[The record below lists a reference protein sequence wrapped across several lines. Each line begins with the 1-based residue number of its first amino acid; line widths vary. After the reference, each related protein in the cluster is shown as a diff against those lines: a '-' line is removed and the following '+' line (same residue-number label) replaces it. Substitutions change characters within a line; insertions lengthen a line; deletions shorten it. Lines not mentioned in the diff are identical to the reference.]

1 MDLAHRLPLF
11 AREHDASPPV
21 PTGQLQP
28 RARAQPKPSPPL
40 RPGLAVPAPSSAGG
54 REELPRCAEGPVLRK
69 RNRES
74 STALEK
80 YPNSPMTAKQILE
93 VIQKEGLKETRNGT
107 SPLACLN
114 AMLHTNTRVG
124 DGTFFKIPGKSGLYA
139 LKKEEST
146 CPTDGTLDL
155 GCESELDGTEMAE
168 TNNNN
173 GEENGV
179 CPKQTSEEMSSN
191 RDSSL
196 TNAPVQS
203 KLVSSFQQHTKKALK
218 QALRQ
223 QQKRRNGVSMMVNK
237 TVPRV
242 VLTPLKVS
250 DEQSDSPSGSESKNG
265 EADGSDK
272 EMKHGQKS
280 PTGKQTSQHL
290 KRLKKSGLGHLK
302 WTKAEDIDIE
312 TPGSILVNTNLRAL
326 INKHTF
332 ASLPQ
337 HFQQYL
343 LLLLPEVDRQM
354 GSDGVLRLSS
364 SALNNEFF
372 AYAAQGWKQR
382 LAEGEFTPE
391 MQLRIRQEIEKEKK
405 TEPWKEKFFER
416 FYGEKLGMSRGESMK
431 LTAVQN
437 NDEDESNSL
446 CGSSGT
452 PGPSKQA
459 TAEDH
464 EQKGT
469 KISPLPEKEY
479 CPPLCNTEQVPVKD
493 LMADS
498 EDILIPE
505 ESIIQEEIAEE
516 VETSICECQEENHK
530 TEQEFSEESVSP
542 AGTNE
547 ETEAVQPAD
556 STESC
561 VMMNDVTDTVSHIE
575 IKVELKSE
583 CPQEDMSVVI
593 DQLEDCVS
601 PARSAS
607 STNSVSDTAEKDS
620 ESAKELIA
628 PEMENAGL
636 EGSLFTGGGIA
647 VDMELQS
654 DPEEQSSE
662 NACISET
669 SFSSGSPE
677 GPCVCIASPGG
688 DTQSTSEEP
697 CTPAS
702 LETACSSEVSSTEN
716 IEGDIQQKAT
726 DENLHTPLMSE
737 ISPMSTSPETS
748 EASLMSNLPLTSEAS
763 PASNLPLTS
772 ETSPMSDLPLTSETS
787 SVSSVLLTSETSV
800 ANSLPL
806 PSEAS
811 PVFNSPTN
819 ERLILQQRKSP
830 CLLEDSL
837 PPLKEESSTV
847 PKVVQEENFVVQPKQ
862 LQSAPESLKVGPL
875 TIVPDTSVLEE
886 PQSKNLS
893 HQPCKSHSEMEKSYI
908 ASISDHS
915 SPEVITIKNH
925 SIQQRGDKK
934 GMLLPSEVAVLPE
947 GSVGKSIELLPSKP
961 HEKVYTSSLE
971 KSSFS
976 EVCRSKSHKLTGSSQ
991 SRLES
996 SHSSKS
1002 LEPTKSPEVRNES
1015 RDPEIPKRKTA
1026 EQHGFG
1032 ICKEKRA
1039 RIDDDQPNRN
1049 ASSTSPS
1056 EKDQPLREEPRVPP
1070 LKIQLSKIGPPF
1082 IIKSQ
1087 PVSKPEPRVSPSTS
1101 VSSGRNTGARTLADI
1116 KARAQQAR
1124 AQREAAA
1131 AAAVAAAA
1139 SIVSGAMG
1147 TPCEGGK
1154 TRTLAHIKEQTKA
1167 KLFAKHQARAHLLQT
1182 NKESKSQFNSKES
1195 TSSLEIPA
1203 STDTKIE
1210 GSTGVIIVNPNCRS
1224 PSNKSAHHRETTAL
1238 LQQSLNTA
1246 TLPETATEIP
1256 VHSSDEN
1263 IPMPQLCEKII
1274 SSTSTE
1280 SNSVP
1285 VLYNKNSVS
1294 VSVCSTAMSGA
1305 IKELSFASSVDKS
1318 SVLMSV
1324 DSANTAVS
1332 ACNINMLK
1340 SIQGADTPCIAVGP
1354 KCIDN
1359 NNVPVSIDST
1369 VLSNSIDDKRL
1380 PIPSSN
1386 ANNAVSSHYA
1396 TVPASSI
1403 ANNLPNHLPGSSV
1416 LIPPVGTTNRFS
1428 SDKIAITGCNE
1439 QSTVSIHTTARSA
1452 LSCSEA
1458 VAVADSVARPPIS
1471 MFTGNMVTIS
1481 SYDNATKL
1489 NADLLDKS
1497 SGARSRMDLSGK
1509 SQPVSY
1515 TQTAMNRSIPCKVIV
1530 DHTTNLN
1537 SSLSLSSSIENA
1549 ENSTDLQSRP
1559 VRTEAALQSITCPQ
1573 VSVISR
1579 PEVVSNESLEHSSSF
1594 INITKQDSKNLQAG
1608 CSSLREVPLAPQDKL
1623 IEVVT
1628 PSQGFAEQLRGPSAF
1643 KNEADAACASQY
1655 NTNNRICWHDE
1666 EAMSTDQPV
1675 VSHLNASKHKE
1686 YTEQNCL
1693 KSVKTEP
1700 SSYTQMSE
1708 LQSRSLLTS
1717 LAVPVKSET
1726 TESDKCFRM
1735 DTEDFT
1741 GPEMAAQ
1748 PAEIAPSAQPMQT
1761 AKAPMADSMED
1772 SLSLTTETL
1781 KRVTSA
1787 GGSSCRLSSVEANNP
1802 LVTQLLQ
1809 GNLPLE
1815 KVLPQPRSGAK
1826 LEINRLPLPL
1836 QTTSVCKTA
1845 VSERNIVEHPSNS
1858 PNPDGKGFTAGSIA
1872 PLQIR
1877 KRENHPKKR
1886 MARTVGE
1893 HAQIKCEP
1901 GKVSMD
1907 TDVKVAPCVIS
1918 SSMNQLGHGQPFKQ
1932 EWLNKHAI
1940 QSRIAHSPEI
1950 KQQKR
1955 PLPSCSFQQSL
1966 FHIDK
1971 NGSFHAEASTSHR
1984 QHFYQ
1989 MSMAARGPIPTA
2001 ALLQTTS
2008 KGPPGCNAF
2017 AFSRHLEQKGLGD
2030 VNISTAA
2037 HQLRLGSVFSP
2048 SIQIKEGDDIASASQ
2063 TLQSKT
2069 LVHPPP
2075 PPPPLPPPPAPHP
2088 NADVP
2093 SDQKQPTVTME
2104 TTKRLSWPQ
2113 PASICS
2119 NIKSEP
2125 ISFEEGLS
2133 SSCELGMKQAS
2144 YDQNEVK
2151 EQLKA
2156 FALKNADFSSY
2167 LLSEPQ
2173 KPFTQ
2178 LAAQKI
2184 QTQHPQQQQQ
2194 QPQQQQQLCG
2204 SYPTIHFGSTSF
2216 KRAASAIE
2224 KSIGILGSGS
2234 NAAAGLSNQSAQMPV
2249 QKFADSSNADELEL
2263 KCSCRLK
2270 AMIVCKGCGAFCHD
2284 DCIGPSKLCVAC
2296 LVVR

>member
-1 MDLAHRLPLF
+1 MAGRL
-11 AREHDASPPV
+11 H
-21 PTGQLQP
+21 
-28 RARAQPKPSPPL
+28 
-40 RPGLAVPAPSSAGG
+40 
-54 REELPRCAEGPVLRK
+54 
-69 RNRES
+69 
-74 STALEK
+74 
-80 YPNSPMTAKQILE
+80 
-93 VIQKEGLKETRNGT
+93 
-107 SPLACLN
+107 
-114 AMLHTNTRVG
+114 
-124 DGTFFKIPGKSGLYA
+124 
-139 LKKEEST
+139 
-146 CPTDGTLDL
+146 
-155 GCESELDGTEMAE
+155 
-168 TNNNN
+168 N
-173 GEENGV
+173 GEKKLEEQEFQQELFREYMH
-179 CPKQTSEEMSSN
+179 CPKAGCT
-191 RDSSL
+191 
-196 TNAPVQS
+196 
-203 KLVSSFQQHTKKALK
+203 
-218 QALRQ
+218 ALRQ

-391 MQLRIRQEIEKEKK
+391 MQLRIRQEMEKEKK

-416 FYGEKLGMSRGESMK
+416 FYGEKLGMSRGESLK
-431 LTAVQN
+431 LTTTQS
-437 NDEDESNSL
+437 NDEDDSNSL

-459 TAEDH
+459 TFEEH
-464 EQKGT
+464 EQKGPKT
-469 KISPLPEKEY
+469 PALPEKDNG
-479 CPPLCNTEQVPVKD
+479 PSICNMEQVPVKN
-493 LMADS
+493 LAA
-498 EDILIPE
+498 ETENILIPE

-530 TEQEFSEESVSP
+530 TEQEFSEESESP

-547 ETEAVQPAD
+547 ETEAVQLAD
-556 STESC
+556 NSESC
-561 VMMNDVTDTVSHIE
+561 VMMNDVTDTSSHIE

-583 CPQEDMSVVI
+583 CPQEEMSVVI

-601 PARSAS
+601 PAQSAS

-628 PEMENAGL
+628 PEMQNAAL

-669 SFSSGSPE
+669 SFFSGSPE

-716 IEGDIQQKAT
+716 TDGDIQQKAT
-726 DENLHTPLMSE
+726 DESLHTPLMSE
-737 ISPMSTSPETS
+737 ISPMSTSPVTS
-748 EASLMSNLPLTSEAS
+748 EASLMSNLPLTLEAS

-800 ANSLPL
+800 ANSVPL
-806 PSEAS
+806 PSETS
-811 PVFNSPTN
+811 PISNSPSN

-830 CLLEDSL
+830 CLLEESL
-837 PPLKEESSTV
+837 PTLKEESCII
-847 PKVVQEENFVVQPKQ
+847 PKVVQEENLVVQPKQ
-862 LQSAPESLKVGPL
+862 LQSAPENLKVGPL
-875 TIVPDTSVLEE
+875 SIIPDTSALEE
-886 PQSKNLS
+886 PQSKNLC
-893 HQPCKSHSEMEKSYI
+893 HQPCKSHSEIEKSYI
-908 ASISDHS
+908 ASIPEHS
-915 SPEVITIKNH
+915 SPPEVIKIKNH
-925 SIQQRGDKK
+925 IIQQRGDKK
-934 GMLLPSEVAVLPE
+934 GTLLPSEVAVLPE
-947 GSVGKSIELLPSKP
+947 GSAAKNIELFPAKQ
-961 HEKVYTSSLE
+961 HEKLYTSSLD

-976 EVCRSKSHKLTGSSQ
+976 EVCRSKSHKLTGGTQ
-991 SRLES
+991 SRLEG

-1002 LEPTKSPEVRNES
+1002 LETTKSPEVRNES

-1026 EQHGFG
+1026 EQHSFG

-1039 RIDDDQPNRN
+1039 RIDDDQPNRS

-1056 EKDQPLREEPRVPP
+1056 DKDQPLREEPRVPP

-1195 TSSLEIPA
+1195 TSSLEVSA

-1224 PSNKSAHHRETTAL
+1224 PSNKSAHHRETTSL

-1256 VHSSDEN
+1256 VHSSDES

-1285 VLYNKNSVS
+1285 VLYNKSSVS

-1324 DSANTAVS
+1324 DSVNTAVS
-1332 ACNINMLK
+1332 ACNIKMLK
-1340 SIQGADTPCIAVGP
+1340 SIQGTDTPCIAVGP

-1359 NNVPVSIDST
+1359 SNVPVSIDST
-1369 VLSNSIDDKRL
+1369 VLSNAVDDKRL
-1380 PIPSSN
+1380 PISSSN

-1403 ANNLPNHLPGSSV
+1403 ANNLPNHLSGSSV

-1439 QSTVSIHTTARSA
+1439 QSTVSVHTTVRSA

-1458 VAVADSVARPPIS
+1458 VAVADSVSRPPIS

-1489 NADLLDKS
+1489 NSDLLDKS
-1497 SGARSRMDLSGK
+1497 SGARNRMDLSGK

-1549 ENSTDLQSRP
+1549 ENNTDLQSRP
-1559 VRTEAALQSITCPQ
+1559 VRTEAALQSIACPQ

-1594 INITKQDSKNLQAG
+1594 IPITTKQDSKNLQAG
-1608 CSSLREVPLAPQDKL
+1608 CSSLREVPLGPQDKL

-1628 PSQGFAEQLRGPSAF
+1628 PRQSFAEQLRGPSAF
-1643 KNEADAACASQY
+1643 KNEADAACVSQY
-1655 NTNNRICWHDE
+1655 STNNRICWHDE
-1666 EAMSTDQPV
+1666 EAMSTDQPA

-1686 YTEQNCL
+1686 YAEQNCL

-1700 SSYTQMSE
+1700 SSYMQMSE

-1726 TESDKCFRM
+1726 NESDKCFRM

-1748 PAEIAPSAQPMQT
+1748 PTEIAPSTQPTQA
-1761 AKAPMADSMED
+1761 AKAPITDSMDD

-1826 LEINRLPLPL
+1826 LEISRLPLPL

-1845 VSERNIVEHPSNS
+1845 VSERSIVEHPSSS

-1893 HAQIKCEP
+1893 HTQIKCEP

-1907 TDVKVAPCVIS
+1907 TDVKATPCVIS

-1932 EWLNKHAI
+1932 EWLNKHTV

-2001 ALLQTTS
+2001 ALLQATS

-2017 AFSRHLEQKGLGD
+2017 TFSRHLEQKSLGD
-2030 VNISTAA
+2030 GNISTAA

-2048 SIQIKEGDDIASASQ
+2048 SIQLKEGDDIASASQ

-2075 PPPPLPPPPAPHP
+2075 PPPPLPPLPPPHP

-2125 ISFEEGLS
+2125 VSFEEGLS

-2178 LAAQKI
+2178 LAAPKI
-2184 QTQHPQQQQQ
+2184 QTQHPQPQQQ
-2194 QPQQQQQLCG
+2194 QQQQQLCG

-2224 KSIGILGSGS
+2224 KSIGMLGSGS
-2234 NAAAGLSNQSAQMPV
+2234 NAATGLSNQNAQMPV
-2249 QKFADSSNADELEL
+2249 QKFADNSNADELEL

>member
-1 MDLAHRLPLF
+1 
-11 AREHDASPPV
+11 
-21 PTGQLQP
+21 
-28 RARAQPKPSPPL
+28 
-40 RPGLAVPAPSSAGG
+40 
-54 REELPRCAEGPVLRK
+54 
-69 RNRES
+69 
-74 STALEK
+74 
-80 YPNSPMTAKQILE
+80 
-93 VIQKEGLKETRNGT
+93 
-107 SPLACLN
+107 
-114 AMLHTNTRVG
+114 
-124 DGTFFKIPGKSGLYA
+124 
-139 LKKEEST
+139 
-146 CPTDGTLDL
+146 
-155 GCESELDGTEMAE
+155 
-168 TNNNN
+168 
-173 GEENGV
+173 
-179 CPKQTSEEMSSN
+179 
-191 RDSSL
+191 
-196 TNAPVQS
+196 
-203 KLVSSFQQHTKKALK
+203 
-218 QALRQ
+218 
-223 QQKRRNGVSMMVNK
+223 
-237 TVPRV
+237 
-242 VLTPLKVS
+242 
-250 DEQSDSPSGSESKNG
+250 
-265 EADGSDK
+265 
-272 EMKHGQKS
+272 
-280 PTGKQTSQHL
+280 
-290 KRLKKSGLGHLK
+290 
-302 WTKAEDIDIE
+302 
-312 TPGSILVNTNLRAL
+312 
-326 INKHTF
+326 
-332 ASLPQ
+332 
-337 HFQQYL
+337 
-343 LLLLPEVDRQM
+343 M

-416 FYGEKLGMSRGESMK
+416 FYGEKSGMSRGESMK

-437 NDEDESNSL
+437 NDEDESSSL
-446 CGSSGT
+446 CGSSDI
-452 PGPSKQA
+452 PGPSKQ
-459 TAEDH
+459 TTFEDH
-464 EQKGT
+464 EQKGA
-469 KISPLPEKEY
+469 KISPLPEKDH
-479 CPPLCNTEQVPVKD
+479 CPPLCNVEQAPAKELVSE
-493 LMADS
+493 S

-530 TEQEFSEESVSP
+530 TEHEFSEESLSP

-547 ETEAVQPAD
+547 ETEAAQLGD
-556 STESC
+556 SAESC
-561 VMMNDVTDTVSHIE
+561 VTMNDVTDTVSHVE

-583 CPQEDMSVVI
+583 CPQEEMSVVT

-601 PARSAS
+601 PARSGS

-620 ESAKELIA
+620 ESTKELIA
-628 PEMENAGL
+628 PEMPNAAL
-636 EGSLFTGGGIA
+636 EGSLFTGGGVA

-654 DPEEQSSE
+654 DPDEQLSE

-669 SFSSGSPE
+669 SFSSESPG
-677 GPCVCIASPGG
+677 GPCVCVASPGG

-702 LETACSSEVSSTEN
+702 LETACSSEVSSSEN
-716 IEGDIQQKAT
+716 TEGDTQQKAT
-726 DENLHTPLMSE
+726 DENLNTPLMSE
-737 ISPMSTSPETS
+737 VSPMSTSPVAS

-772 ETSPMSDLPLTSETS
+772 ETSPVSDFPLTSETS
-787 SVSSVLLTSETSV
+787 SVSSVLLASETSV
-800 ANSLPL
+800 ANSLSL
-806 PSEAS
+806 PSETS
-811 PVFNSPTN
+811 PISNSSSS
-819 ERLILQQRKSP
+819 ERLVLQQRKSP
-830 CLLEDSL
+830 CLSEDSL
-837 PPLKEESSTV
+837 SALKEESSTI
-847 PKVVQEENFVVQPKQ
+847 PKVVQEENLVLQPKQ
-862 LQSAPESLKVGPL
+862 LQNAPENMKVGPL
-875 TIVPDTSVLEE
+875 AIVPDTSKLEE
-886 PQSKNLS
+886 MQSKNLS
-893 HQPCKSHSEMEKSYI
+893 HQSCKSHSEIEKSYI
-908 ASISDHS
+908 ASIPEHS
-915 SPEVITIKNH
+915 PPEVIKIKNH
-925 SIQQRGDKK
+925 SVQQRSDKK
-934 GMLLPSEVAVLPE
+934 GTVLSSEVAVLSE
-947 GSVGKSIELLPSKP
+947 GSVGKNIELLPSKP
-961 HEKVYTSSLE
+961 HDKLYTSSLE
-971 KSSFS
+971 KVSFS
-976 EVCRSKSHKLTGSSQ
+976 EVSRSKSHKLPSSTQ

-1002 LEPTKSPEVRNES
+1002 LEPTKSAEVRNES

-1026 EQHGFG
+1026 EQHSFG

-1056 EKDQPLREEPRVPP
+1056 DKDQPPREEPRVPP
-1070 LKIQLSKIGPPF
+1070 LKIQLSKVGPPF

-1101 VSSGRNTGARTLADI
+1101 VSNGRNTGARTLADI

-1182 NKESKSQFNSKES
+1182 NKETKSQFNSKES

-1203 STDTKIE
+1203 STDTKME

-1224 PSNKSAHHRETTAL
+1224 PSNKSAHLRETTAL

-1246 TLPETATEIP
+1246 TLPETATDIS

-1263 IPMPQLCEKII
+1263 IPMPQSCENII

-1280 SNSVP
+1280 NNSVP
-1285 VLYNKNSVS
+1285 VLYNKNLVS
-1294 VSVCSTAMSGA
+1294 VSACSTAMSGA

-1324 DSANTAVS
+1324 DSTNTAVS

-1340 SIQGADTPCIAVGP
+1340 SIQGADTACIAIAP

-1359 NNVPVSIDST
+1359 SKVPVSIEST
-1369 VLSNSIDDKRL
+1369 VLSNAIEDKRL
-1380 PIPSSN
+1380 PLPSSN
-1386 ANNAVSSHYA
+1386 ASNAVSSRYA

-1403 ANNLPNHLPGSSV
+1403 ANNLPNHLSGSSV

-1458 VAVADSVARPPIS
+1458 VAVADSVARPPMS
-1471 MFTGNMVTIS
+1471 MFTGNIMTIS

-1489 NADLLDKS
+1489 NADLLEKS
-1497 SGARSRMDLSGK
+1497 SGTRNRVDLTGK
-1509 SQPVSY
+1509 SQPVSF

-1537 SSLSLSSSIENA
+1537 SSLSLSSIESA
-1549 ENSTDLQSRP
+1549 ENSIDLQSRP
-1559 VRTEAALQSITCPQ
+1559 VRAEAALQSIACPQ

-1594 INITKQDSKNLQAG
+1594 MTIAAKQDSKNLQAS

-1623 IEVVT
+1623 IEVVAS
-1628 PSQGFAEQLRGPSAF
+1628 SQGFVEQLRGPSAF
-1643 KNEADAACASQY
+1643 KSEADAACASQY
-1655 NTNNRICWHDE
+1655 NTNSRICWHDE
-1666 EAMSTDQPV
+1666 EAMNTDQPV
-1675 VSHLNASKHKE
+1675 VSHLNSHKHKE
-1686 YTEQNCL
+1686 YAEQNCL
-1693 KSVKTEP
+1693 KNVKTEP

-1717 LAVPVKSET
+1717 MAVPVKSET
-1726 TESDKCFRM
+1726 IESDKCFRM

-1741 GPEMAAQ
+1741 GPEMPTQ
-1748 PAEIAPSAQPMQT
+1748 PAEIATSVQPAQT
-1761 AKAPMADSMED
+1761 SKTSITDAMED
-1772 SLSLTTETL
+1772 PLSLATDTL
-1781 KRVTSA
+1781 KRVSSA
-1787 GGSSCRLSSVEANNP
+1787 GGSGCRLSSVEANNP

-1845 VSERNIVEHPSNS
+1845 VSERNIVEHPSSS

-1918 SSMNQLGHGQPFKQ
+1918 SSMNQLGHSQPFKQ

-2037 HQLRLGSVFSP
+2037 HQLRLGSVFS
-2048 SIQIKEGDDIASASQ
+2048 SNLQIKEGDDIASASQ
-2063 TLQSKT
+2063 TLQNKT

-2075 PPPPLPPPPAPHP
+2075 PPPPLPPPPPPHP
-2088 NADVP
+2088 SAEVP

-2173 KPFTQ
+2173 KPFPQ
-2178 LAAQKI
+2178 LTAQKI
-2184 QTQHPQQQQQ
+2184 QTQHPQQQQ
-2194 QPQQQQQLCG
+2194 LCG
-2204 SYPTIHFGSTSF
+2204 NYPTIHFGSTSF

-2234 NAAAGLSNQSAQMPV
+2234 SAAAGLPSQSAPMPV

>member
-1 MDLAHRLPLF
+1 MAGRL
-11 AREHDASPPV
+11 H
-21 PTGQLQP
+21 
-28 RARAQPKPSPPL
+28 
-40 RPGLAVPAPSSAGG
+40 
-54 REELPRCAEGPVLRK
+54 
-69 RNRES
+69 
-74 STALEK
+74 
-80 YPNSPMTAKQILE
+80 
-93 VIQKEGLKETRNGT
+93 
-107 SPLACLN
+107 
-114 AMLHTNTRVG
+114 
-124 DGTFFKIPGKSGLYA
+124 
-139 LKKEEST
+139 
-146 CPTDGTLDL
+146 
-155 GCESELDGTEMAE
+155 
-168 TNNNN
+168 N
-173 GEENGV
+173 GEKKLEEQEFQQELFREYMH
-179 CPKQTSEEMSSN
+179 CPKAGCT
-191 RDSSL
+191 
-196 TNAPVQS
+196 
-203 KLVSSFQQHTKKALK
+203 
-218 QALRQ
+218 ALRQ

-391 MQLRIRQEIEKEKK
+391 MQLRIRQEMEKEKK

-416 FYGEKLGMSRGESMK
+416 FYGEKLGMSRGESLK
-431 LTAVQN
+431 LTTTQS
-437 NDEDESNSL
+437 NDEDDSNSL
-446 CGSSGT
+446 CGSSGK

-459 TAEDH
+459 TFEEH

-469 KISPLPEKEY
+469 KTPAPPEKDNG
-479 CPPLCNTEQVPVKD
+479 PSLCNMEQAPVKN
-493 LMADS
+493 LAAET
-498 EDILIPE
+498 EDILITE

-530 TEQEFSEESVSP
+530 TEQEFSEESRSST
-542 AGTNE
+542 GTNE
-547 ETEAVQPAD
+547 ETEAVQLAD
-556 STESC
+556 NSESC
-561 VMMNDVTDTVSHIE
+561 VMMNDVTDTASHIE

-583 CPQEDMSVVI
+583 CPQEEMSVVI

-601 PARSAS
+601 PAQSAS

-620 ESAKELIA
+620 ESVKELIA
-628 PEMENAGL
+628 PEMQNAAL

-716 IEGDIQQKAT
+716 TDGDIQQKAT

-737 ISPMSTSPETS
+737 ISPMSTSPVTS
-748 EASLMSNLPLTSEAS
+748 EASLMSNLPLTLEAS

-772 ETSPMSDLPLTSETS
+772 ETSPMSDLPTASETC

-806 PSEAS
+806 PSETS
-811 PVFNSPTN
+811 PISNSPSN

-830 CLLEDSL
+830 CLLEESL
-837 PPLKEESSTV
+837 PTLKEESCII
-847 PKVVQEENFVVQPKQ
+847 PKVIQEENLVVQPKQ
-862 LQSAPESLKVGPL
+862 LQSAPENLKVGPL
-875 TIVPDTSVLEE
+875 TIIPDTSALEE
-886 PQSKNLS
+886 PQSKNLC
-893 HQPCKSHSEMEKSYI
+893 HQLCKSHSEIEKSYT
-908 ASISDHS
+908 ASIPEHS
-915 SPEVITIKNH
+915 SPPEVIKIKNH

-934 GMLLPSEVAVLPE
+934 GTHLPSEVPVLPE
-947 GSVGKSIELLPSKP
+947 GSTGKNIELFPSKQ
-961 HEKVYTSSLE
+961 HEKLYTSSLD

-976 EVCRSKSHKLTGSSQ
+976 EVCRSKSHKLTGGTQ
-991 SRLES
+991 SRLEG

-1002 LEPTKSPEVRNES
+1002 LETTKSPEVRNES

-1026 EQHGFG
+1026 EQHSFG

-1039 RIDDDQPNRN
+1039 RIDDDQPNRS

-1056 EKDQPLREEPRVPP
+1056 DKDQPLREEPRVPP

-1195 TSSLEIPA
+1195 TSSLEVSA

-1224 PSNKSAHHRETTAL
+1224 PSNKSAHHRENTAL
-1238 LQQSLNTA
+1238 LQQSLNTT

-1256 VHSSDEN
+1256 VHSSNES

-1285 VLYNKNSVS
+1285 VLYNKSSVS

-1324 DSANTAVS
+1324 DSVNTAVS
-1332 ACNINMLK
+1332 ACNIKMLK

-1359 NNVPVSIDST
+1359 SNVPVSIDST
-1369 VLSNSIDDKRL
+1369 VLSNTIDDKRL
-1380 PIPSSN
+1380 PISSSN

-1396 TVPASSI
+1396 AVPASSI
-1403 ANNLPNHLPGSSV
+1403 ANNLPNHLSGSSV

-1439 QSTVSIHTTARSA
+1439 QSTVSVHTTVRSA
-1452 LSCSEA
+1452 LSCSKA
-1458 VAVADSVARPPIS
+1458 VAVADSVSRSPIS

-1481 SYDNATKL
+1481 SYDNSTKL
-1489 NADLLDKS
+1489 NSDLLDKS
-1497 SGARSRMDLSGK
+1497 SGARNRMDLSGK

-1549 ENSTDLQSRP
+1549 ENNTDLQSRP
-1559 VRTEAALQSITCPQ
+1559 VRTEAALPSIACPQ

-1594 INITKQDSKNLQAG
+1594 INITAKQDSKNLQAG

-1628 PSQGFAEQLRGPSAF
+1628 PSQSFAEQLRGPAF
-1643 KNEADAACASQY
+1643 KSEADAACVSQY
-1655 NTNNRICWHDE
+1655 STNNRICWHDE

-1686 YTEQNCL
+1686 YAEQNCL

-1726 TESDKCFRM
+1726 NESDKCFRM

-1748 PAEIAPSAQPMQT
+1748 PTEIAPSAQPTQA
-1761 AKAPMADSMED
+1761 AKAPIADSMDD

-1826 LEINRLPLPL
+1826 LEISRLPLPL

-1845 VSERNIVEHPSNS
+1845 VSERSIIEHPSSS

-1907 TDVKVAPCVIS
+1907 TDVKATPCVIS

-1932 EWLNKHAI
+1932 EWLNKHAV

-2001 ALLQTTS
+2001 ALLQATS

-2017 AFSRHLEQKGLGD
+2017 TFSRHLEQKSLGD
-2030 VNISTAA
+2030 GNISTAA

-2048 SIQIKEGDDIASASQ
+2048 NIPIKEGDDIASASQ

-2075 PPPPLPPPPAPHP
+2075 PPPPLPPLPPPHP

-2125 ISFEEGLS
+2125 VSFEEGLS

-2178 LAAQKI
+2178 LAAPKI
-2184 QTQHPQQQQQ
+2184 QTQHTQPQQQQ
-2194 QPQQQQQLCG
+2194 QQQQQLCG

-2224 KSIGILGSGS
+2224 KSIGMLGSGS
-2234 NAAAGLSNQSAQMPV
+2234 NAATGLSNQNAQMPV
-2249 QKFADSSNADELEL
+2249 QKFADNSNADELEL

>member
-1 MDLAHRLPLF
+1 
-11 AREHDASPPV
+11 
-21 PTGQLQP
+21 
-28 RARAQPKPSPPL
+28 
-40 RPGLAVPAPSSAGG
+40 
-54 REELPRCAEGPVLRK
+54 
-69 RNRES
+69 
-74 STALEK
+74 
-80 YPNSPMTAKQILE
+80 MTAKQILE
-93 VIQKEGLKETRNGT
+93 VIQKEGLKETSSGT

-168 TNNNN
+168 TNNN

-179 CPKQTSEEMSSN
+179 CPKQIPEEASSN

-196 TNAPVQS
+196 TNTPVQS

-265 EADGSDK
+265 EADSSDK

-431 LTAVQN
+431 LTSVQN
-437 NDEDESNSL
+437 NNEDESSLL

-459 TAEDH
+459 TFEEP
-464 EQKGT
+464 EQKST
-469 KISPLPEKEY
+469 KIPPPQERDY
-479 CPPLCNTEQVPVKD
+479 CHSLSNMEQAPVKD
-493 LMADS
+493 FMTESES

-505 ESIIQEEIAEE
+505 ESVIQEEIAEE

-530 TEQEFSEESVSP
+530 TEHEFSEDPVNPS
-542 AGTNE
+542 ATNNEAE
-547 ETEAVQPAD
+547 EVQLAD
-556 STESC
+556 SSESC
-561 VMMNDVTDTVSHIE
+561 VVMNDVIDTLSHIE

-583 CPQEDMSVVI
+583 SPQEEMSVVI

-601 PARSAS
+601 PAQSAS
-607 STNSVSDTAEKDS
+607 SINSVSDAAGKDP
-620 ESAKELIA
+620 ESTKELSTS
-628 PEMENAGL
+628 EMQSTSL
-636 EGSLFTGGGIA
+636 EGSLFTAGGIA

-654 DPEEQSSE
+654 DPEERLSE

-669 SFSSGSPE
+669 SFSSESPE
-677 GPCVCIASPGG
+677 GPCVSIASPGG

-716 IEGDIQQKAT
+716 IDADSQQKT
-726 DENLHTPLMSE
+726 SDENLHTPLMSE
-737 ISPMSTSPETS
+737 ISPMSTSPVTS
-748 EASLMSNLPLTSEAS
+748 EASSMSNLPLTSEAS

-772 ETSPMSDLPLTSETS
+772 ETSPMSDVPLTSETS
-787 SVSSVLLTSETSV
+787 SVSSVLLTSETSL
-800 ANSLPL
+800 ATSLPL
-806 PSEAS
+806 PSETS
-811 PVFNSPTN
+811 PISNSPRS
-819 ERLILQQRKSP
+819 ERLTLQQRKSP
-830 CLLEDSL
+830 CLSEESL
-837 PPLKEESSTV
+837 PILREETSSS
-847 PKVVQEENFVVQPKQ
+847 PKVPQEENLVHQKQ
-862 LQSAPESLKVGPL
+862 FQNTPENMKVGPQAIIPEMSL
-875 TIVPDTSVLEE
+875 LEE
-886 PQSKNLS
+886 PQSKTLS
-893 HQPCKSHSEMEKSYI
+893 HQSCKSHSEIEKSFV
-908 ASISDHS
+908 SIPEHS
-915 SPEVITIKNH
+915 SPEVIKNKNNV
-925 SIQQRGDKK
+925 QQRAEKK
-934 GMLLPSEVAVLPE
+934 NTLSPSEVSVLSE
-947 GSVGKSIELLPSKP
+947 ATVGKNSELLPSKP
-961 HEKVYTSSLE
+961 HDKLYTSSLE
-971 KSSFS
+971 KASFS
-976 EVCRSKSHKLTGSSQ
+976 EVGRSKAHKLPTNAQ
-991 SRLES
+991 SRMEN

-1002 LEPTKSPEVRNES
+1002 LEPTKSPEVRNET

-1026 EQHGFG
+1026 EQHSFG

-1039 RIDDDQPNRN
+1039 RIEDDLSNRN
-1049 ASSTSPS
+1049 ASLTSPF
-1056 EKDQPLREEPRVPP
+1056 EKEQPPREEPRVPP

-1147 TPCEGGK
+1147 SPCEGGK

-1182 NKESKSQFNSKES
+1182 SKEVKAQLS
-1195 TSSLEIPA
+1195 SKEGASSLEISA
-1203 STDTKIE
+1203 SSDTKIE

-1224 PSNKSAHHRETTAL
+1224 PSNKSTHLRETTTL

-1246 TLPETATEIP
+1246 TLPETATDIS

-1263 IPMPQLCEKII
+1263 IPMPHLCEKII

-1280 SNSVP
+1280 NNSVP

-1305 IKELSFASSVDKS
+1305 IKELPFASSVDKS

-1324 DSANTAVS
+1324 DSTNPTVS
-1332 ACNINMLK
+1332 ACNMNMLK
-1340 SIQGADTPCIAVGP
+1340 SIQGADTPCIAVAP

-1359 NNVPVSIDST
+1359 SNVPVSIDNA
-1369 VLSNSIDDKRL
+1369 VLSNSIDEKRL
-1380 PIPSSN
+1380 PVSSSS
-1386 ANNAVSSHYA
+1386 ANNAASSQYT

-1403 ANNLPNHLPGSSV
+1403 ASNLPNHLSGSSV

-1428 SDKIAITGCNE
+1428 SDKIAISGCNE
-1439 QSTVSIHTTARSA
+1439 QSTVSINTTVRSA
-1452 LSCSEA
+1452 LSCSDA
-1458 VAVADSVARPPIS
+1458 VPGADSVARPTIS

-1489 NADLLDKS
+1489 SADILEKS
-1497 SGARSRMDLSGK
+1497 SGTRNRIDLSGK
-1509 SQPVSY
+1509 SQAVNF

-1530 DHTTNLN
+1530 DHTTTLN
-1537 SSLSLSSSIENA
+1537 SSLSLSASIENA

-1559 VRTEAALQSITCPQ
+1559 VRTETALQNIACPQ

-1579 PEVVSNESLEHSSSF
+1579 PEIVTNEGLEHSSSF
-1594 INITKQDSKNLQAG
+1594 ITVAAKQGGKNLQAGG
-1608 CSSLREVPLAPQDKL
+1608 CSSLREVPLTPQEKL
-1623 IEVVT
+1623 IEVVA
-1628 PSQGFAEQLRGPSAF
+1628 PSQGFAEQLRGPPSF
-1643 KNEADAACASQY
+1643 KNEADAACANQY
-1655 NTNNRICWHDE
+1655 NTNNRICWHSE
-1666 EAMSTDQPV
+1666 EVMNMDQPV
-1675 VSHLNASKHKE
+1675 VSHLNSNKHKD

-1693 KSVKTEP
+1693 KNVKTEP
-1700 SSYTQMSE
+1700 LNYTQMSE
-1708 LQSRSLLTS
+1708 LQSRSLMTNIG
-1717 LAVPVKSET
+1717 VPVKSET
-1726 TESDKCFRM
+1726 NESDKCFRM

-1741 GPEMAAQ
+1741 GPEMPSQ
-1748 PAEIAPSAQPMQT
+1748 TAETATSAQLTQT
-1761 AKAPMADSMED
+1761 SKTSVTDSMED
-1772 SLSLTTETL
+1772 SLSLTAETL
-1781 KRVTSA
+1781 KRVASA
-1787 GGSSCRLSSVEANNP
+1787 GSSSCRLSSVEANNP

-1845 VSERNIVEHPSNS
+1845 ASERNIVENPSSS
-1858 PNPDGKGFTAGSIA
+1858 PNPDGKGFTASSVV
-1872 PLQIR
+1872 PMQIR

-1886 MARTVGE
+1886 MARTVGD
-1893 HAQIKCEP
+1893 HAQIKCES
-1901 GKVSMD
+1901 GKMSMD
-1907 TDVKVAPCVIS
+1907 TDVKVAPCIIS
-1918 SSMNQLGHGQPFKQ
+1918 SNMNQLGHGQPYKQ
-1932 EWLNKHAI
+1932 EWLNKHAV
-1940 QSRIAHSPEI
+1940 QNRIAHSPEI

-1955 PLPSCSFQQSL
+1955 PLASCSFQQSL
-1966 FHIDK
+1966 FHVDK

-2001 ALLQTTS
+2001 ALLQPTS
-2008 KGPPGCNAF
+2008 KAPSGCSAF
-2017 AFSRHLEQKGLGD
+2017 AFNRHLEQKGLAE
-2030 VNISTAA
+2030 VSLSTAA

-2048 SIQIKEGDDIASASQ
+2048 NIQIKESDDIASASQ
-2063 TLQSKT
+2063 TLQNKT

-2075 PPPPLPPPPAPHP
+2075 
-2088 NADVP
+2088 
-2093 SDQKQPTVTME
+2093 
-2104 TTKRLSWPQ
+2104 
-2113 PASICS
+2113 
-2119 NIKSEP
+2119 
-2125 ISFEEGLS
+2125 
-2133 SSCELGMKQAS
+2133 
-2144 YDQNEVK
+2144 
-2151 EQLKA
+2151 
-2156 FALKNADFSSY
+2156 
-2167 LLSEPQ
+2167 
-2173 KPFTQ
+2173 
-2178 LAAQKI
+2178 
-2184 QTQHPQQQQQ
+2184 
-2194 QPQQQQQLCG
+2194 
-2204 SYPTIHFGSTSF
+2204 
-2216 KRAASAIE
+2216 
-2224 KSIGILGSGS
+2224 
-2234 NAAAGLSNQSAQMPV
+2234 
-2249 QKFADSSNADELEL
+2249 
-2263 KCSCRLK
+2263 
-2270 AMIVCKGCGAFCHD
+2270 
-2284 DCIGPSKLCVAC
+2284 
-2296 LVVR
+2296 

>member
-1 MDLAHRLPLF
+1 
-11 AREHDASPPV
+11 
-21 PTGQLQP
+21 
-28 RARAQPKPSPPL
+28 
-40 RPGLAVPAPSSAGG
+40 
-54 REELPRCAEGPVLRK
+54 
-69 RNRES
+69 
-74 STALEK
+74 ALEK

-93 VIQKEGLKETRNGT
+93 VIQKEGLKETSGT

-280 PTGKQTSQHL
+280 PTGKHTSQHL

-416 FYGEKLGMSRGESMK
+416 FYGEKLGMTRGESMK
-431 LTAVQN
+431 LTAAEN
-437 NDEDESNSL
+437 KDEDESSSL

-459 TAEDH
+459 AFEDQGEKGAKIPPVPERDYSPSLCGM
-464 EQKGT
+464 EQA
-469 KISPLPEKEY
+469 
-479 CPPLCNTEQVPVKD
+479 PVKD
-493 LMADS
+493 LTADS
-498 EDILIPE
+498 EGILIPE
-505 ESIIQEEIAEE
+505 ESVIQEEIAEE

-530 TEQEFSEESVSP
+530 TEHEFSEESVSP

-547 ETEAVQPAD
+547 ETEVVQLAD

-583 CPQEDMSVVI
+583 CPQEEMSVVI
-593 DQLEDCVS
+593 DQLESCIT
-601 PARSAS
+601 PARTAS
-607 STNSVSDTAEKDS
+607 STNSVSDSAEKDS

-628 PEMENAGL
+628 PEMQSAAL
-636 EGSLFTGGGIA
+636 EGSLFTTGGIA

-654 DPEEQSSE
+654 DPEEQLSE
-662 NACISET
+662 NACVSET

-677 GPCVCIASPGG
+677 GTCVCVASPGG

-716 IEGDIQQKAT
+716 IEGDIQQKAN
-726 DENLHTPLMSE
+726 DENLNTPLMSE
-737 ISPMSTSPETS
+737 VSPMSTSPVTS

-787 SVSSVLLTSETSV
+787 SVSSVLLTYETSVTNSLPPPSETS
-800 ANSLPL
+800 
-806 PSEAS
+806 
-811 PVFNSPTN
+811 PVPNSPSN

-830 CLLEDSL
+830 GLLEDSIST
-837 PPLKEESSTV
+837 LKEESSAI
-847 PKVVQEENFVVQPKQ
+847 PKVVQEETLVQPKQ
-862 LQSAPESLKVGPL
+862 LQNAPENTKVGPL
-875 TIVPDTSVLEE
+875 TVIPDTLVLEE
-886 PQSKNLS
+886 PQSKNHS
-893 HQPCKSHSEMEKSYI
+893 HQPCKSHSEIEKSYI
-908 ASISDHS
+908 ASIPEHS
-915 SPEVITIKNH
+915 PPEVIKVKTH
-925 SIQQRGDKK
+925 SAQQRGDKK
-934 GMLLPSEVAVLPE
+934 STVLPSDIAALPD
-947 GSVGKSIELLPSKP
+947 GSVSKTIELLPSKP
-961 HEKVYTSSLE
+961 HEKLYTSSLE
-971 KSSFS
+971 KAAFS
-976 EVCRSKSHKLTGSSQ
+976 EVCRSKSHKLTSSTQ

-1002 LEPTKSPEVRNES
+1002 LEPTKSLEVRNES

-1026 EQHGFG
+1026 EQHSFG

-1039 RIDDDQPNRN
+1039 RIEDDQPNRS

-1056 EKDQPLREEPRVPP
+1056 DKDQPPREEPRVPP

-1101 VSSGRNTGARTLADI
+1101 VST
-1116 KARAQQAR
+1116 
-1124 AQREAAA
+1124 QREAAA

-1182 NKESKSQFNSKES
+1182 NKESKSQFSSKES
-1195 TSSLEIPA
+1195 TSSLEIPT

-1224 PSNKSAHHRETTAL
+1224 PSNKSAHHREATPL

-1246 TLPETATEIP
+1246 TLPETATELP
-1256 VHSSDEN
+1256 AHSSDEN
-1263 IPMPQLCEKII
+1263 IPVPQLCEKVI
-1274 SSTSTE
+1274 SSTSTD

-1285 VLYNKNSVS
+1285 VLYNKSSVS

-1332 ACNINMLK
+1332 ACNVNVLK
-1340 SIQGADTPCIAVGP
+1340 TIQGADTPCITAGP
-1354 KCIDN
+1354 KCIESG
-1359 NNVPVSIDST
+1359 NVAVSVDSA
-1369 VLSNSIDDKRL
+1369 VLSSAIDDKRL
-1380 PIPSSN
+1380 PLASSN
-1386 ANNAVSSHYA
+1386 ASNAASAHYP
-1396 TVPASSI
+1396 TVPASSV
-1403 ANNLPNHLPGSSV
+1403 ANNLPNHLSGSSV
-1416 LIPPVGTTNRFS
+1416 LIPPVGATTRYS
-1428 SDKIAITGCNE
+1428 SDKIAITGCSE
-1439 QSTVSIHTTARSA
+1439 QSTVSVHTAGRSA

-1458 VAVADSVARPPIS
+1458 LAAADPVAMPPIS
-1471 MFTGNMVTIS
+1471 MFTGNVVTIS

-1489 NADLLDKS
+1489 NADLLEKS
-1497 SGARSRMDLSGK
+1497 SGARNRMDLSGK
-1509 SQPVSY
+1509 SQPVSF

-1530 DHTTNLN
+1530 DHTTNMN
-1537 SSLSLSSSIENA
+1537 SSLSLSSIDNA
-1549 ENSTDLQSRP
+1549 ESSSLDLQSRP
-1559 VRTEAALQSITCPQ
+1559 VRTEAALQSIACPQ

-1579 PEVVSNESLEHSSSF
+1579 PEAVSNESLEHSAGF
-1594 INITKQDSKNLQAG
+1594 ISITAKQDSKNLQAS
-1608 CSSLREVPLAPQDKL
+1608 CSGLREVPLAPQEKL

-1628 PSQGFAEQLRGPSAF
+1628 PNQGYAEQIRGPSAF
-1643 KNEADAACASQY
+1643 KNEADAACANQY
-1655 NTNNRICWHDE
+1655 NPNNRICWHDE

-1675 VSHLNASKHKE
+1675 VGHLNSAKQKE
-1686 YTEQNCL
+1686 YAEQNCL
-1693 KSVKTEP
+1693 KCVKTEP
-1700 SSYTQMSE
+1700 SGYTQMSD

-1717 LAVPVKSET
+1717 IAVPVKSEMN
-1726 TESDKCFRM
+1726 ESDKCFRM

-1741 GPEMAAQ
+1741 GPEMPAQ
-1748 PAEIAPSAQPMQT
+1748 PAEIATSTQPPQT
-1761 AKAPMADSMED
+1761 SKTSIADSMED
-1772 SLSLTTETL
+1772 SLTLTTETL
-1781 KRVTSA
+1781 KRVSSA
-1787 GGSSCRLSSVEANNP
+1787 TGSSCRLSSVEANNP

-1845 VSERNIVEHPSNS
+1845 ASERSTVEHPSNS
-1858 PNPDGKGFTAGSIA
+1858 PNPDGKGFTAGGIA
-1872 PLQIR
+1872 PLQMR

-1901 GKVSMD
+1901 GKVAMD
-1907 TDVKVAPCVIS
+1907 TDLKAAPCVIS
-1918 SSMNQLGHGQPFKQ
+1918 SSMNQLGHSQPFKQ

-1966 FHIDK
+1966 FHVDK

-2001 ALLQTTS
+2001 ALLQTAS
-2008 KGPPGCNAF
+2008 KGPPGCNTF

-2030 VNISTAA
+2030 GNISTAA

-2048 SIQIKEGDDIASASQ
+2048 NIQLKEGDDIASASQ

-2075 PPPPLPPPPAPHP
+2075 PPPPLPPPPPPHP
-2088 NADVP
+2088 NAEVP

-2125 ISFEEGLS
+2125 ISFEEGLG

-2173 KPFTQ
+2173 KPFLP

-2194 QPQQQQQLCG
+2194 QQQQQQLCG
-2204 SYPTIHFGSTSF
+2204 NYPTIHFGSTSF
-2216 KRAASAIE
+2216 KRAASALE
-2224 KSIGILGSGS
+2224 KSIGILGSGTTS
-2234 NAAAGLSNQSAQMPV
+2234 ATGLSNQNAQIPV